1 MEEKKNPL
9 YSGNAFWIY
18 EAFKTVNQD
27 FDFDK
32 PYTDK
37 PQYAKNELLIYECL
51 MFNDDREDSLFIMQD
66 GVLYEYFSENK
77 SELLYKLIQYY
88 ENRITYNIDKRLVE
102 SSQPIKKS
110 NQLTKVINKRFKFN
124 DETFKDP
131 ESKFKSTIKGNLF
144 LVFKDK
150 TTKWVYDYEL
160 KKLLFYLK
168 FLPRAKEI
176 KLLSIFPL
184 SVQECET
191 RVFNYV
197 DRDDQFVETKEAQ
210 LQKVY
215 EESKA
220 DDQIFKNFVKKIKSV
235 FYEKYLLNV
244 KKMDLYSFILDGR
257 CYLLDVKNFIFEKF
271 ENRHVKLDSEGL
283 YYRYVEKYKE
293 SAKMVKNPKKLGAVK
308 LFYDAMLN
316 KYNDLFH
323 TVVSDDYLNHPQKDP
338 SSDQVYHIIKPESPY
353 TLSQLMKPRVNL
365 KTFVKYATDNLW
377 NEDNN

>member
-1 MEEKKNPL
+1 MEEKKNLL
-9 YSGNAFWIY
+9 YSGNTFWIY
-18 EAFKTVNQD
+18 EAFKTVNQE
-27 FDFDK
+27 FNFDK

-37 PQYAKNELLIYECL
+37 PQIINNQLLIYECL

-88 ENRITYNIDKRLVE
+88 ENRLKHNLDPSLVE
-102 SSQPIKKS
+102 GSHPMKKT
-110 NQLTKVINKRFKFN
+110 NQFTNVLNKRFFQNEKVP
-124 DETFKDP
+124 DP

-150 TTKWVYDYEL
+150 TTKWVYEYEL

-168 FLPRAKEI
+168 FLPKSKNI
-176 KLLSIFPL
+176 KLLYIFPL
-184 SVQECET
+184 SVQEFDIKI
-191 RVFNYV
+191 FNYV
-197 DRDDQFVETKEAQ
+197 DKDDQFVETKEAQ

-215 EESKA
+215 EESKT
-220 DDQIFKNFVKKIKSV
+220 DDLILKNFVKKIKTI
-235 FYEKYLLNV
+235 FYDKYLLNV
-244 KKMDLYSFILDGR
+244 KKMDVHTFFLDNR
-257 CYLLDVKNFIFEKF
+257 YYLLDIKNFVFEKF

-293 SAKMVKNPKKLGAVK
+293 SAKMVKNPKKLKDVK
-308 LFYDAMLN
+308 LFYEAMMG

-338 SSDQVYHIIKPESPY
+338 SSDIVYKILKPESPY
-353 TLSQLMKPRVNL
+353 KLSQLMKPKVDL
-365 KTFVKYATDNLW
+365 KTFVEYATNNLW

>member
-1 MEEKKNPL
+1 MEEKKNLL
-9 YSGNAFWIY
+9 YSGNTFWIY
-18 EAFKTVNQD
+18 EAFKTVNQE

-37 PQYAKNELLIYECL
+37 PQIINNQLLIYECL

-88 ENRITYNIDKRLVE
+88 ENRLKHNLDPSLVE
-102 SSQPIKKS
+102 GSHPMKKT
-110 NQLTKVINKRFKFN
+110 NQFTNVLNKRFFQNEKVP
-124 DETFKDP
+124 DP
-131 ESKFKSTIKGNLF
+131 ESKFKSTVKGNLF

-150 TTKWVYDYEL
+150 TTKWVYEYEL

-168 FLPRAKEI
+168 FLPKSKNI
-176 KLLSIFPL
+176 KLLYIFPL
-184 SVQECET
+184 SVQQFDIKI
-191 RVFNYV
+191 FNYV

-215 EESKA
+215 EESKT
-220 DDQIFKNFVKKIKSV
+220 DDLILKNFVKKIKTI
-235 FYEKYLLNV
+235 FYDKYLLNV
-244 KKMDLYSFILDGR
+244 KKMDVHTFFLDNR
-257 CYLLDVKNFIFEKF
+257 YYLLDIKNFIFEKF

-293 SAKMVKNPKKLGAVK
+293 SAKMVKNPKKMKDVK
-308 LFYDAMLN
+308 LFYDAMMG
-316 KYNDLFH
+316 KYNELFH

-338 SSDQVYHIIKPESPY
+338 SSDIVYKILKPESPY
-353 TLSQLMKPRVNL
+353 KLSQLMKPKVDL
-365 KTFVKYATDNLW
+365 KTFVEYATNNLW

>member
-1 MEEKKNPL
+1 MEEKKNLL
-9 YSGNAFWIY
+9 YSGNTFWIY
-18 EAFKTVNQD
+18 EAFKTVNQE

-37 PQYAKNELLIYECL
+37 PQIINNQLLIYECL

-88 ENRITYNIDKRLVE
+88 ENRLKHNLNPSLVE
-102 SSQPIKKS
+102 GSHPKKKT
-110 NQLTKVINKRFKFN
+110 NQFTNVLNKRFFQNEKVP
-124 DETFKDP
+124 DP
-131 ESKFKSTIKGNLF
+131 ESKFKSTVKGNLF

-150 TTKWVYDYEL
+150 TTKWVYEYEL

-168 FLPRAKEI
+168 FLPKSKDI
-176 KLLSIFPL
+176 KLLYIFPL
-184 SVQECET
+184 SVQQFDIKI
-191 RVFNYV
+191 FNYV
-197 DRDDQFVETKEAQ
+197 DKDDQFVETKEAQ

-215 EESKA
+215 EESKT
-220 DDQIFKNFVKKIKSV
+220 DDLILKNFVKKIKTI
-235 FYEKYLLNV
+235 FYDKYLLNV
-244 KKMDLYSFILDGR
+244 KKMDVHTFFLDNR
-257 CYLLDVKNFIFEKF
+257 YYLLDIKNFIFEKF

-293 SAKMVKNPKKLGAVK
+293 SAKMVKNPKKLKDVK
-308 LFYDAMLN
+308 LFYDAMTG
-316 KYNDLFH
+316 KYNELFH

-338 SSDQVYHIIKPESPY
+338 SSDIVYKILKPESPY
-353 TLSQLMKPRVNL
+353 KLSQLMKPKVGL
-365 KTFVKYATDNLW
+365 KTFVEYATNNLW

>member
-1 MEEKKNPL
+1 MEEKKNLL
-9 YSGNAFWIY
+9 YSGNTFWIY
-18 EAFKTVNQD
+18 EAFKTVNQE

-37 PQYAKNELLIYECL
+37 PQIINNQLLIYECL

-88 ENRITYNIDKRLVE
+88 ENRLKHNLDPSLVE
-102 SSQPIKKS
+102 GSHPMKKT
-110 NQLTKVINKRFKFN
+110 NQFTNVLNKRFFQNEKVP
-124 DETFKDP
+124 DP
-131 ESKFKSTIKGNLF
+131 ESKFKSTVKGNLF

-150 TTKWVYDYEL
+150 TTKWVYEYEL

-168 FLPRAKEI
+168 FLPKSKNI
-176 KLLSIFPL
+176 KLLYIFPL
-184 SVQECET
+184 SVQQFDIKI
-191 RVFNYV
+191 FNYV
-197 DRDDQFVETKEAQ
+197 DKDDQFVETKEAQ

-215 EESKA
+215 EESKT
-220 DDQIFKNFVKKIKSV
+220 DDLILKNFVKKIKTI
-235 FYEKYLLNV
+235 FYDKYLLNV
-244 KKMDLYSFILDGR
+244 KKMDVHTFFMDNRY
-257 CYLLDVKNFIFEKF
+257 YLLDIKNFIFEKF

-293 SAKMVKNPKKLGAVK
+293 SAKMVKNPKKMKDVK
-308 LFYDAMLN
+308 LFYDAMMG
-316 KYNDLFH
+316 KYNELFH

-338 SSDQVYHIIKPESPY
+338 SSDIVYKILKPESPY
-353 TLSQLMKPRVNL
+353 KLSQLMKPKVDL
-365 KTFVKYATDNLW
+365 KTFVEYATNNLW

>member
-1 MEEKKNPL
+1 MEEKKNLL
-9 YSGNAFWIY
+9 YSGNTFWIY
-18 EAFKTVNQD
+18 EAFKTVNQE

-37 PQYAKNELLIYECL
+37 PQIINNQLLIYECL

-88 ENRITYNIDKRLVE
+88 ENRLKHNLDPSLVE
-102 SSQPIKKS
+102 GSHPMKKT
-110 NQLTKVINKRFKFN
+110 NQFTNVLNKRFFQNEKVP
-124 DETFKDP
+124 DP
-131 ESKFKSTIKGNLF
+131 ESKFKSTVKGNLF

-150 TTKWVYDYEL
+150 TTKWVYEYEL

-168 FLPRAKEI
+168 FLPKSKNI
-176 KLLSIFPL
+176 QLLYIFPL
-184 SVQECET
+184 SVQQFDIKI
-191 RVFNYV
+191 FNYV
-197 DRDDQFVETKEAQ
+197 DKDDQFVETKEAQ

-215 EESKA
+215 EESKT
-220 DDQIFKNFVKKIKSV
+220 DDLILKNFVKKIKTI
-235 FYEKYLLNV
+235 FYDKYLLNV
-244 KKMDLYSFILDGR
+244 KKMDVHTFFMDNRY
-257 CYLLDVKNFIFEKF
+257 YLLDIKNFIFEKF

-293 SAKMVKNPKKLGAVK
+293 SAKMVKNPKKMKDVK
-308 LFYDAMLN
+308 LFYDAMMG
-316 KYNDLFH
+316 KYNELFH

-338 SSDQVYHIIKPESPY
+338 SSDIVYKILKPESPY
-353 TLSQLMKPRVNL
+353 KLSQLMKPKVDL
-365 KTFVKYATDNLW
+365 KTFVEYATNNLW

>member
-1 MEEKKNPL
+1 MEEKKNLL
-9 YSGNAFWIY
+9 YSGNIFWIY
-18 EAFKTVNQD
+18 EAFKTVNQE

-37 PQYAKNELLIYECL
+37 PKIINNQLLIYECL

-66 GVLYEYFSENK
+66 EVLYEYFSENK

-88 ENRITYNIDKRLVE
+88 ENRLKHNLDPSLVQG
-102 SSQPIKKS
+102 SHPLRKS
-110 NQLTKVINKRFKFN
+110 NQFTKVLNKRFFQNEKIP
-124 DETFKDP
+124 DP

-150 TTKWVYDYEL
+150 TTKWVYEYEL

-168 FLPRAKEI
+168 FLPKSKNI
-176 KLLSIFPL
+176 KLLYIFPL
-184 SVQECET
+184 SVKQFDIK
-191 RVFNYV
+191 VFNYI
-197 DRDDQFVETKEAQ
+197 DKDDQFVETKEAQ

-215 EESKA
+215 EESKT
-220 DDQIFKNFVKKIKSV
+220 DDLILKNFVKKIKTV
-235 FYEKYLLNV
+235 FYDKYLLNV
-244 KKMDLYSFILDGR
+244 KKMDVYTFFLDNR
-257 CYLLDVKNFIFEKF
+257 YYLLDIKNFVFEKF

-293 SAKMVKNPKKLGAVK
+293 SAKMVKNPKKLKDVK
-308 LFYDAMLN
+308 LFYDAMMG

-323 TVVSDDYLNHPQKDP
+323 TVVSEDYLNHPQKDP
-338 SSDQVYHIIKPESPY
+338 SSDIVYKILKPESPY
-353 TLSQLMKPRVNL
+353 KLSQLMKPKVDL
-365 KTFVKYATDNLW
+365 KTFVQYATNNLW